1 MVRKLTHNT
10 NNMATLTGKIAAD
23 FRTSLATE
31 LGVGGTSATL
41 QSATDDDGVALP
53 AGKYYFT
60 TDGNNSQKEHISC
73 DLSGT
78 AITNIKSVSRQGVQ
92 TSGVVR
98 KHRIGASV
106 VITDFAH
113 IQVINDLINGTTDL
127 NASDPLKYDGTATI
141 SDDAHLATKKYVD
154 DTAVAGAPDATTGVK
169 GLVEIATG
177 AELAAGTGTG
187 GTGAKLV
194 PGGDSFKNTSA
205 GAGDTNKVP
214 VLDAAGRL
222 DNSFMPTIYSRTADQ
237 TQITTAPDSANDAVR
252 KDYVDTQLDGR
263 ITAAQATAIKTGP
276 ASDASE
282 YHFHRPSYFTTDM
295 PPTSATITD
304 NTNVYW
310 QGASNPDGSRIV
322 AVWKQA
328 AANQSKYGRVFSRD
342 TTGNYYTSTAVSNFN
357 NTGSSASSQYAS
369 VAMGTTYIWIA
380 SLNGGGTDILIT
392 RYASDLTGAQ
402 VMTISGAANVDI
414 GHMCGNDN
422 VLYVGKIGATATVAV
437 YTISGTTAT
446 RGADITLGDTGATR
460 VGMWFDGTDIVYA
473 TTSAIKRYTVA
484 GSLVNSLTR
493 YYVTGSLATGRF
505 VFGFA
510 YRSTADIFLLVL
522 NSDSE
527 ASNPTG
533 DLEGIAVDLP

>member
-1 MVRKLTHNT
+1 MS
-10 NNMATLTGKIAAD
+10 TLTGKIVAD

-31 LGVGGTSATL
+31 LAIGGTTATL
-41 QSATDDDGVALP
+41 QSATDDDGVSLP
-53 AGKYYFT
+53 AGNYYFT
-60 TDGNNSQKEHISC
+60 VDGNNSQKEHFAVT
-73 DLSGT
+73 LSGT
-78 AITNIKSVSRQGVQ
+78 SLTAIKSVSRQGVQ
-92 TSGVVR
+92 TSGAVR

-113 IQVINDLINGTTDL
+113 IQVINDLINGTTNL
-127 NASDPLKYDGTATI
+127 NAAEPLEYDGTATI
-141 SDDAHLATKKYVD
+141 ASDNQLATKKYVD

-263 ITAAQATAIKTGP
+263 ITTAQATAIKTGP

-295 PPTSATITD
+295 APSVATITD
-304 NTNVYW
+304 NTNQYW
-310 QGASNPDGSRIV
+310 QGASNPDGSKIV
-322 AVWKQA
+322 AVWKQS

-342 TTGNYYTSTAVSNFN
+342 TTGNYYTSTAVFNFN
-357 NTGSSASSQYAS
+357 NTGSSSSGQYAS

-380 SLNGGGTDILIT
+380 SLNVGGTDILIT
-392 RYASDLTGAQ
+392 RYASDFTGAQ
-402 VMTISGAANVDI
+402 VMTISGTANTDI
-414 GHMCGNDN
+414 GHMCGNDS
-422 VLYVGKIGATATVAV
+422 VLYVGKTGATATVAV

-493 YYVTGSLATGRF
+493 NYVTGSLASGRF
-505 VFGFA
+505 AFGFA
-510 YRSTADIFLLVL
+510 YRSTADIFLLVM